1 MWNMGNFRD
10 NRGGGGS
17 FGRRDFGSRGGGDRE
32 MFRTTCSNCGK
43 DCEVPFKPSGSRPV
57 LCNDCFRNAGGNDTR
72 RSEGRGG
79 GRPSFGG
86 SSNSRD
92 RSDRPQ
98 LNEQLE
104 ALNAKLDRIL
114 KLLDQD
120 TPPKQKK
127 ALKSVIEEKRTA
139 PIPVVVEPEMPE
151 VPVEEKMV
159 KELELKPEEAKIIT
173 EKKTKIPVE

>member
-43 DCEVPFKPSGSRPV
+43 DCEVPFKPNGSRPV

-79 GRPSFGG
+79 GRTRVGG
-86 SSNSRD
+86 
-92 RSDRPQ
+92 RSKRRGRKERPQ
-98 LNEQLE
+98 PNEKNE
-104 ALNAKLDRIL
+104 TIKAK
-114 KLLDQD
+114 K
-120 TPPKQKK
+120 
-127 ALKSVIEEKRTA
+127 
-139 PIPVVVEPEMPE
+139 
-151 VPVEEKMV
+151 
-159 KELELKPEEAKIIT
+159 
-173 EKKTKIPVE
+173 EKKKKKKKKKKEKKKKKPRADTGGGRAGDA